1 VKSLAARVAGIV
13 RAPRVT
19 MAYLSA
25 LPAPPWLDVLA
36 VSTLA
41 TFLPAAAFLLTPV
54 GRTALVDQWERTAIA
69 FGRPVDDA
77 LYAQFQALSGQGLA
91 YAASLAIISGPVL
104 TMAVT
109 ALIAVAL
116 RLTGQP
122 AVAGRAILAVV
133 AHASVILALRQLVA
147 APLNYLSETLASPT
161 TLVHLM
167 TGVDEAAPL
176 ARFLGVIDVVV
187 VWWAVVL
194 AFGVAA
200 LVKRRVRPVALTF
213 AGVYV
218 AIALLLALAM
228 AVTGGTA

>member
-1 VKSLAARVAGIV
+1 VQSLAARAAGIV
-13 RAPRVT
+13 RAPRAT
-19 MAYLSA
+19 MAYLA
-25 LPAPPWLDVLA
+25 TAPGPPWLDVLA
-36 VSTLA
+36 LSTLA
-41 TFLPAAAFLLTPV
+41 TFLPVATLLLTAV

-77 LYAQFQALSGQGLA
+77 LYAQFHAFSTQGVA
-91 YAASLAIISGPVL
+91 YAAGLAVVSGPVL
-104 TMAVT
+104 TVATTTIIV
-109 ALIAVAL
+109 AAL
-116 RLTGQP
+116 RLTGHRS
-122 AVAGRAILAVV
+122 VAGRAILAVV

-147 APLNYLSETLASPT
+147 APLNYVGETLASPT

-167 TGVDEAAPL
+167 TGVDEASPL
-176 ARFLGVIDVVV
+176 ARFLSVIDVFV

-194 AFGVAA
+194 AIGVAS